1 MAKARTADDVTQAVL
16 ARPEVA
22 RLFEDGRAED
32 PADVRAQVLGYLGEL
47 HTTQRYRLYRR
58 LPAFLYPVLRKV
70 PRLVEH
76 IDFAR
81 AAARAGRVV
90 YASNHRSHLD
100 YIVEPVA
107 IDDGGIRPPVIA
119 AGFNLF
125 GGPLR
130 LLQRNITGAIPI
142 RRGTRDPVYLTTLK
156 AYVAE
161 RLQDQDMLVYPEGG
175 RSYSGELKSYKTG
188 LLHAAV
194 QAGVKGLVIVPL
206 AVSYDLVLE
215 DRVLAGQG
223 GVKRRQR
230 PFTHELAEMV
240 ALSVGYRSRAF
251 TVFGQPIPVSGCD
264 PESRKD
270 VLDLAHLLRETT
282 GKLYKVL
289 PTAIVAH
296 ALGRS
301 ATPADLGSR
310 VAARLDQLLE
320 AGANLASRDA
330 KDVVEDGV
338 SRLEYRGVI
347 QSESGKIRVADR
359 RVLRAYARSIQHL
372 LPDAS

>member
-1 MAKARTADDVTQAVL
+1 M
-16 ARPEVA
+16 
-22 RLFEDGRAED
+22 
-32 PADVRAQVLGYLGEL
+32 
-47 HTTQRYRLYRR
+47 
-58 LPAFLYPVLRKV
+58 
-70 PRLVEH
+70 
-76 IDFAR
+76 
-81 AAARAGRVV
+81 
-90 YASNHRSHLD
+90 
-100 YIVEPVA
+100 
-107 IDDGGIRPPVIA
+107 
-119 AGFNLF
+119 
-125 GGPLR
+125 
-130 LLQRNITGAIPI
+130 
-142 RRGTRDPVYLTTLK
+142 
-156 AYVAE
+156 
-161 RLQDQDMLVYPEGG
+161 
-175 RSYSGELKSYKTG
+175 
-188 LLHAAV
+188 
-194 QAGVKGLVIVPL
+194 
-206 AVSYDLVLE
+206 
-215 DRVLAGQG
+215 
-223 GVKRRQR
+223 
-230 PFTHELAEMV
+230 
-240 ALSVGYRSRAF
+240 
-251 TVFGQPIPVSGCD
+251 PIPVSGCD

-301 ATPADLGSR
+301 AMPADLGSR